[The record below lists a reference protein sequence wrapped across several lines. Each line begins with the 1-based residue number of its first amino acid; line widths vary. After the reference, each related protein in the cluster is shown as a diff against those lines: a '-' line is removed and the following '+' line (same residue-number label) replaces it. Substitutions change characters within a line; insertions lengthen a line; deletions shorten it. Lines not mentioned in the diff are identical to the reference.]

1 MELNCSR
8 DSVHDGDWI
17 LDSNTERR
25 LSRESR
31 LFRVLNVS
39 NLQVVRAVERK
50 RLVISISWSASS
62 QNTMMKLRT
71 QSLHCRGLPTSKVQV
86 IQKSALFLRR
96 VSLRTGFLL
105 VTLTPMFWKP
115 LVEMITNNWKA
126 LEPLMLKFDWFR
138 RKCLHLHSHTSLE
151 ARNTTSQ
158 CANEP
163 SIVVFDSTNLVSFQK
178 PRQEN

>member
-25 LSRESR
+25 LSGESR
-31 LFRVLNVS
+31 LFRVLNAS
-39 NLQVVRAVERK
+39 NLQEVRAVEKK
-50 RLVISISWSASS
+50 RLETSISWLVSS
-62 QNTMMKLRT
+62 QKTMMKLRT

-96 VSLRTGFLL
+96 VSSRTGFLL

-151 ARNTTSQ
+151 AKNTTSQ
-158 CANEP
+158 CANVP
-163 SIVVFDSTNLVSFQK
+163 SIVAFGSTSLV
-178 PRQEN
+178 